1 MLDRFNKFIEKWMAF
16 VTPLC
21 LLVGVCFPDIAK
33 HGLPYVTY
41 VFAFMTFTGALKS
54 RFRDVAN
61 VIRNP
66 GSLIT
71 IMLMLHIAIPAAACG
86 MGHLLFPNNM
96 NLITGMVLEF
106 SIPTAVASMMW
117 VSIFDGNSSL
127 SLSLVVIDTVLAP
140 FIIPFTLHFLIG
152 SNVSIDV
159 GGHDERTALYG
170 GFAGSRSNV
179 SEPTEP
185 RKSHGNLAK
194 ETGTFFQDGTD
205 VCRDFKFI

>member
-117 VSIFDGNSSL
+117 VSIFEGNSSL

-159 GGHDERTALYG
+159 GGMMKELLYMVALP
-170 GFAGSRSNV
+170 AVAAMCLNQL
-179 SEPTEP
+179 
-185 RKSHGNLAK
+185 SHGKVIETWSKKLAPFSK
-194 ETGTFFQDGTD
+194 MALMFVVTSNSS
-205 VCRDFKFI
+205 

>member
-71 IMLMLHIAIPAAACG
+71 IMLMLHIAIPAAAYG

-159 GGHDERTALYG
+159 GA
-170 GFAGSRSNV
+170 
-179 SEPTEP
+179 
-185 RKSHGNLAK
+185 
-194 ETGTFFQDGTD
+194 
-205 VCRDFKFI
+205 

>member
-21 LLVGVCFPDIAK
+21 LLVGVCFPDVAK

-71 IMLMLHIAIPAAACG
+71 IMLMLHIAIPAAG
-86 MGHLLFPNNM
+86 LRMGHLLFPNNM
-96 NLITGMVLEF
+96 TCYGNGTGV
-106 SIPTAVASMMW
+106 
-117 VSIFDGNSSL
+117 FDSDSSRQY
-127 SLSLVVIDTVLAP
+127 
-140 FIIPFTLHFLIG
+140 
-152 SNVSIDV
+152 DV
-159 GGHDERTALYG
+159 GIDL
-170 GFAGSRSNV
+170 
-179 SEPTEP
+179 
-185 RKSHGNLAK
+185 
-194 ETGTFFQDGTD
+194 
-205 VCRDFKFI
+205 